1 MPEPNQNRNHKVSWR
16 VFTWVMGVILLLFS
30 IAFGI
35 IGSSNSSIN
44 KNVDNNTAKINKNGE
59 DIVDIKVF
67 MGATGETLKNIDK
80 TLLEIKAELKN
91 KK

>member
-1 MPEPNQNRNHKVSWR
+1 MVELNNNKRFVRWQ
-16 VFTWVMGVILLLFS
+16 VFVWAIGIILLLFS
-30 IAFGI
+30 VAFGI

-44 KNVDNNTAKINKNGE
+44 RNIDNNTAKINKNGE
-59 DIVDIKVF
+59 DIVNIKVF
-67 MGATGETLKNIDK
+67 IGATGETLKNIDK

>member
-1 MPEPNQNRNHKVSWR
+1 MDQPNNKNNKVSWR
-16 VFTWVMGVILLLFS
+16 VFTWVIGVILLLFS

-44 KNVDNNTAKINKNGE
+44 KNIDNNAAKINKNSE

-67 MGATGETLKNIDK
+67 MGKANTTFENIDK
-80 TLLEIKAELKN
+80 TLLEIKADLKSR
-91 KK
+91 K